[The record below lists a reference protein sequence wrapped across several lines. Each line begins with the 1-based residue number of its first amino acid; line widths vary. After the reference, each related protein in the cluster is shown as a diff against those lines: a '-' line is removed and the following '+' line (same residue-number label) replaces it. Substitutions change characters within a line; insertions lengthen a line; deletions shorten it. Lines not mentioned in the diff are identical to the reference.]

1 MIDVNIE
8 YSWKKLLNKEFSKE
22 YFKKLVDFIRKEYST
37 HEVYPKGSLI
47 FNAFNYCSFKDLKVI
62 ILGQDPYHGYNQA
75 HGLSFSVLNGVKKPP
90 SLINIFKEVKNDIG
104 KEIPKSG
111 NLENWANQGVLM
123 LNSIL
128 TVRKGEPGSHK
139 EKGWEVFTDS
149 VIEKISKETT
159 KKVFMLWGAYGQKK
173 GQKIDRN
180 KHLVLEAAHPSPFS
194 AHTGFFNSNH
204 FSRCNEYLNLYNI
217 QEINW

>member
-1 MIDVNIE
+1 MVDVNIE
-8 YSWKKLLNKEFSKE
+8 YSWKKLLKNEFSKE
-22 YFKKLVDFIRKEYST
+22 YFKKLVDFIKKEYST
-37 HEVYPKGSLI
+37 KEVYPKGALI

-139 EKGWEVFTDS
+139 EKGWEVFTDY
-149 VIEKISKETT
+149 VIDKISKETT
-159 KKVFMLWGAYGQKK
+159 KKVFMLWGAYAQKK

>member
-1 MIDVNIE
+1 MINVNIE
-8 YSWKKLLNKEFSKE
+8 PSWKKLLKKEFSKE
-22 YFKKLVDFIRKEYST
+22 YFKNLIEFVKREYS
-37 HEVYPKGSLI
+37 EESVYPKDSLI
-47 FNAFNYCSFKDLKVI
+47 FNAFNYFPFKDLKVI

-75 HGLSFSVLNGVKKPP
+75 HGLSFSVLNGTKKPP
-90 SLINIFKEVKNDIG
+90 SLMNIFKEIQNDIG
-104 KEIPKSG
+104 KKIPDSG
-111 NLENWANQGVLM
+111 NLEHWAKQGILM

-128 TVRKGEPGSHK
+128 TVRKGKPGSHK

-149 VIEKISKETT
+149 VIEIISKKTT
-159 KKVFMLWGAYGQKK
+159 KKVFILWGTYAQKK

-180 KHLVLEAAHPSPFS
+180 KHLVLEAPHPSPFS
-194 AHTGFFNSNH
+194 AHTGFFNTNQ